1 MSEEAMMQQLAM
13 LKGMTVSTGA
23 IHEAQ
28 RLQLE
33 CWPRMSKQIEACQ
46 PKADFKTKT
55 IVLECKTFK
64 KVKTFKMAD
73 FEKKLFQEMI
83 AWVRTILWDETR
95 LVIMVNKKRVF
106 DSATH

>member
-1 MSEEAMMQQLAM
+1 MKQQLAM
-13 LKGMTVSTGA
+13 LKGMTVTTGA

-33 CWPRMSKQIEACQ
+33 CWPRMSKQIQHCQ

-64 KVKTFKMAD
+64 GKPFKSSD
-73 FEKKLFQEMI
+73 FEKKLFQEMVG
-83 AWVRTILWDETR
+83 WVRIILWDETR
-95 LVIMVNKKRVF
+95 LVITINKKRVF

>member
-1 MSEEAMMQQLAM
+1 MNEQAMKEQLAM

-33 CWPRMSKQIEACQ
+33 CWPRMSKQIERCQ
-46 PKADFKTKT
+46 PKADFETKT

-64 KVKTFKMAD
+64 SKAFKMGA
-73 FEKKLFQEMI
+73 FEKRLFQEMVG
-83 AWVRTILWDETR
+83 WVRIILWDDTR
-95 LVIMVNKKRVF
+95 LVITVNKKRVF